1 LELLLDPYILLGLTA
16 IQPLLEA
23 INALCVFAQQSDVF
37 ICDFVGA
44 LKVCEGQLYT
54 MYVDRGTCF
63 SKDDFWA
70 FTSLLDCSH
79 ETIHLKWVADLNH
92 SEEAQL
98 AFVVGGEQHWAAHE
112 WLPVSRTEFAQI
124 ITHLKT
130 ELRGK
135 TLTNALFMFF
145 FFFFF
150 SHSLCAVGSWLLD
163 FIFLSPAFA
172 ALSCAFAAV
181 SYVPW

>member
-1 LELLLDPYILLGLTA
+1 
-16 IQPLLEA
+16 
-23 INALCVFAQQSDVF
+23 
-37 ICDFVGA
+37 
-44 LKVCEGQLYT
+44 VCEGQLYT

-150 SHSLCAVGSWLLD
+150 LSFTLCRRFLAAGFYFSFSSFCRTLLCFCRSLLCSLVTNFFFLFNFFFSFVYFPPFFILVLHWLL
-163 FIFLSPAFA
+163 L
-172 ALSCAFAAV
+172 AV
-181 SYVPW
+181 QSQFSIDRLQF